1 MKKAR
6 SIALRAFIVFHSSS
20 FKRSKAVNSSVNN
33 KKRGRTRIP
42 ASERSKTD
50 R

>member
-1 MKKAR
+1 M
-6 SIALRAFIVFHSSS
+6 LRAFIVFHGSS

-42 ASERSKTD
+42 ASERPKTD